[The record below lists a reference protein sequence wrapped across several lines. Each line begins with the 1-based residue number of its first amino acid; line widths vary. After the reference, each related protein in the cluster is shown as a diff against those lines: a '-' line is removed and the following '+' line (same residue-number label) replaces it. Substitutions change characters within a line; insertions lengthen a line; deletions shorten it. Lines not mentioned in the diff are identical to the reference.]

1 MVVVGAV
8 LGGVLIASHHDLI
21 GILILTMALIRAIVL
36 VTIRRRRAALVTR
49 RAGGFGPLR

>member
-1 MVVVGAV
+1 MVVLGGL

-21 GILILTMALIRAIVL
+21 GILVLAMALIRAIVL
-36 VTIRRRRAALVTR
+36 VTIRRRRAALGMR